1 MSLFAGV
8 TRMGRTIAE
17 AKMGSVCVI
26 RRAAGSTP
34 DPVTGVE
41 VPTFTVVYSGPCS
54 FKYSATL
61 PNDLV
66 VTGEQLVS
74 QRPTLSL
81 PVATSAGV
89 RVDDVATITENAL
102 DAGLV
107 GVVARVA
114 GVHAITHGTARR
126 LPVEVIS

>member
-8 TRMGRTIAE
+8 TQMGRTIAE

-26 RRAAGSTP
+26 RRANGFTR
-34 DPVTGVE
+34 DPVTGIE
-41 VPTFTVVYSGPCS
+41 TPAFTTVYSGPCS

-74 QRPTLSL
+74 QRPMLSL
-81 PVATSAGV
+81 PVITSAGV
-89 RVDDVATITENAL
+89 LVDDVATITENAL
-102 DAGLV
+102 DPALV

-114 GVHAITHGTARR
+114 GVHAVTHGTARR